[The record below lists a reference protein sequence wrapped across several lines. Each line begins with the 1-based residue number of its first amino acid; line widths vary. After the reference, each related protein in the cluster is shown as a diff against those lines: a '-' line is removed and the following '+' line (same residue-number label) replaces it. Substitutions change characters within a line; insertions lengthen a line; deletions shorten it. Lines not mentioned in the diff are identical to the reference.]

1 MQFAAKVLPNYSL
14 ASKLTFSP
22 DYSSMVDDLSSAVQ
36 LTPEG
41 EAVLLKPEMSAE
53 NSIAMVLLAARVAHA
68 VGTRPNVE
76 MDPEAISRAI
86 GKAVKTVR
94 NTLAMMTKTG
104 LIDRTTD
111 GRNIRKKYRDSR
123 APVLAEKLG
132 NLRTMV
138 STHLLS
144 NVFLIMVPLAGSFLG
159 AIAFL
164 FLRQSISQMDVPTRQ
179 AFMAQLFTDEERVP
193 ANAVTNTSRSL
204 SGTLDF
210 SEHCRVLEASRVF

>member
-1 MQFAAKVLPNYSL
+1 MPDQPKIKVSIEWGDIKHTAEGDLETVIREVMQFAAKVLPNYSL

-53 NSIAMVLLAARVAHA
+53 NSISMILLAARVAHA

-76 MDPEAISRAI
+76 MAPEAISRSI

-104 LIDRTTD
+104 LIDRTSD
-111 GRNIRKKYRDSR
+111 GSYKLSMQGIRKAHEIAKGLTAR
-123 APVLAEKLG
+123 AASTPTEKPVTA
-132 NLRTMV
+132 
-138 STHLLS
+138 
-144 NVFLIMVPLAGSFLG
+144 
-159 AIAFL
+159 
-164 FLRQSISQMDVPTRQ
+164 
-179 AFMAQLFTDEERVP
+179 
-193 ANAVTNTSRSL
+193 
-204 SGTLDF
+204 SG
-210 SEHCRVLEASRVF
+210 

>member
-1 MQFAAKVLPNYSL
+1 MPEQPKIKVSIEWGDIKHTAEGDLETVVREVMQFAAKVLPNYSL

-68 VGTRPNVE
+68 VGTRATVE
-76 MDPEAISRAI
+76 MDPEGISRAI

-104 LIDRTTD
+104 IIDRTAD
-111 GRNIRKKYRDSR
+111 GGYRLSIQGIRKAHEIAKSLTAR
-123 APVLAEKLG
+123 AASTPRERPVA
-132 NLRTMV
+132 
-138 STHLLS
+138 
-144 NVFLIMVPLAGSFLG
+144 A
-159 AIAFL
+159 
-164 FLRQSISQMDVPTRQ
+164 
-179 AFMAQLFTDEERVP
+179 
-193 ANAVTNTSRSL
+193 
-204 SGTLDF
+204 SG
-210 SEHCRVLEASRVF
+210 